1 MNTLSRTLLALA
13 LWLYA
18 LSATA
23 QVARIEIQQRETLSA
38 NNTEVRYEAIA
49 GLLHMTL
56 DPLAAGNQ
64 RIADIGLAPR
74 NEAGL
79 VEYTTDFKLLVPQG
93 EQRSD
98 VLLYYVN
105 NRGGSTLPPEESLLH
120 PLATRGYTFLATG
133 WINELMPGGKRMR
146 LHAPLITENA
156 AEVTGTLRYEVITS
170 QVEND
175 VNIAGA
181 NHLAYAPTARGLQ
194 EATLSWRLNQQDPRQ
209 PVRREDFQIT
219 VEPVADANQVEVTL
233 NIKDGLQP
241 GIIYELIYEA
251 RDPVLAGAGLAAIR
265 DMVSLLRHGSSD
277 AALAQSL
284 RTLDVPP
291 IAHTVSWGNSQ
302 SGRLLRQY
310 LYQGFNADLQGRR
323 VFDGIVPII
332 AGGGFGMFNIRFA
345 MPTRTNGQHENLLYP
360 NDHFPFTY
368 GDSTD
373 PFTGRRDGILKQARD
388 SGTEPRLMHIQT
400 SNEYWV
406 RGGALAHTNPE
417 GTADADIP
425 DNVRFYTIGGSQHS
439 SGSGIPAS
447 QAGSGQLIP
456 NPNRWTPIAQSLLVA
471 MVEWVSHDIPPPPS
485 RYPRIDNGSLVPS
498 HLDDGQINPAA
509 WHPLA
514 GYAHPKAM
522 YRIAYADYGP
532 RFLSQGIVDRQPLSS
547 AQLYGGRVPAVNA
560 DNNDSDIGSVLPP
573 LTSVPLGTFVPWNLR
588 NSATGADTEL
598 ARLSGGYIPFA
609 RDEAHRKN
617 QDPRPPLLSR
627 YRNRE
632 DYLQRYER
640 ALDALITEGYLLPD
654 FRTDMLELAQ
664 RNATVFD

>member
-1 MNTLSRTLLALA
+1 MNTLSRTLPALA

-23 QVARIEIQQRETLSA
+23 DVSRIEIQQRETLSA
-38 NNTEVRYEAIA
+38 TNTDVRYEAVT

-79 VEYTTDFKLLVPQG
+79 VEYTTDFKLLVPKSG
-93 EQRSD
+93 PLSD
-98 VLLYYVN
+98 TLLYYVN
-105 NRGGSTLPPEESLLH
+105 NRGGSTLPPEESLQH

-146 LHAPLITENA
+146 LHAPVITENGA
-156 AEVTGTLRYEVITS
+156 AVTGTLRYEVITS
-170 QVEND
+170 RAEND

-181 NHLAYAPTARGLQ
+181 NHLAYAPTPRGLQ
-194 EATLSWRLNQQDPRQ
+194 EATLSWRLNQDDPRQ
-209 PVRREDFQIT
+209 PLHREDFQIT
-219 VEPVADANQVEVTL
+219 ARPVDGSNQVEVTL
-233 NIKDGLQP
+233 NIEGGLQP

-265 DMVSLLRHGSSD
+265 DMVSLLRHGSND
-277 AALAQSL
+277 AALTQSL
-284 RTLDVPP
+284 RALDVPE

-360 NDHFPFTY
+360 NDYFPFTY

-406 RGGALAHTNPE
+406 RGGSLAHTNPE

-439 SGSGIPAS
+439 SGIGVPTTRAT
-447 QAGSGQLIP
+447 SGQLP
-456 NPNRWTPIAQSLLVA
+456 ANPNRWTPIAHSLLIA
-471 MVEWVSHDIPPPPS
+471 MVEWVSHDTLPPPS
-485 RYPRIDNGSLVPS
+485 RYPRIDQGTLVPS
-498 HLDDGQINPAA
+498 HLEDGQINPAA
-509 WHPLA
+509 WRPLA

-532 RFLSQGIVDRQPLSS
+532 RFFTQGIVDQQPLSS
-547 AQLYGGRVPAVNA
+547 TQLYGGRVPAVNA
-560 DNNDSDIGSVLPP
+560 DNNDSALSTVLPP

-588 NSATGADTEL
+588 NSSTGADTEL

-609 RDEAHRKN
+609 RDEGQRAG

-632 DYLQRYER
+632 DYLQRYGK
-640 ALDALITEGYLLPD
+640 ALDALIAEGYLLPD
-654 FRTDMLELAQ
+654 FREEIRMLAEK
-664 RNATVFD
+664 NAAVLD